1 MKYKAPWMVAIFVIT
16 SFNRDNDPY
25 PAMKQEFIT
34 LSLFLAH
41 VGINVNAIFSS
52 NVVKIS

>member
-1 MKYKAPWMVAIFVIT
+1 MAIFFMT

-41 VGINVNAIFSS
+41 VGINVSAIFSS
-52 NVVKIS
+52 KVVKIS